1 MYLKKP
7 EQLTIWK
14 GGSIDEVTD
23 VVQSMNK
30 DPKQNLKTKV
40 LQALSKKENETDVV
54 QFKSGETEF
63 GVSTVDCYPGR
74 ILATLLVRLVAEL
87 PPYPS

>member
-1 MYLKKP
+1 MYLKKT
-7 EQLTIWK
+7 EQLTIWN

-40 LQALSKKENETDVV
+40 LQALSKKG
-54 QFKSGETEF
+54 K
-63 GVSTVDCYPGR
+63 
-74 ILATLLVRLVAEL
+74 
-87 PPYPS
+87 